1 MIEKPG
7 KTWKTRLA
15 RNVLVTIGLLAAA
28 TILSAPLVHLTS
40 ASSANVALL
49 YILAISL
56 IGRYT
61 DGYLAGIVASVVG
74 VICVNYLYTYPYF
87 EINFTITGYPV
98 TFLLMLTISMIT
110 CAASSKFKQQAY
122 SLAEKEKLV
131 AEAEKEKMRATL
143 LRAISHDLR
152 TPLTSIIGA
161 SSSLTNPELKLSEE
175 ERYRLAANIQE
186 DASWL
191 RNMVENILSVTKIQD
206 GSARLNKSPE
216 ALEEVMTE
224 AVFRLKKR
232 RPEAEI
238 VTKIPDQLVMITVDP
253 ILIEQVMINLLEN
266 AVIHAHSDQPIE
278 FFATREKKGIAIHVR
293 DYGVG
298 IQVLPYDRVFD
309 FYTRRGTDNS
319 DGERGIGIGL
329 SICKTIVEAHG
340 GEIHAYNH
348 ANGSEFYFIIPEEGA
363 ST

>member
-1 MIEKPG
+1 MTG
-7 KTWKTRLA
+7 KLKRKQTKRA
-15 RNVLVTIGLLAAA
+15 IIVRNALVTVGLLAAA
-28 TILSAPLVHLTS
+28 TVLSAPLVYLTS

-49 YILAISL
+49 YILSISL

-61 DGYLAGIVASVVG
+61 DGYMSGIIASVVG

-87 EINFTITGYPV
+87 ALNFTISGYPV

-110 CAASSKFKQQAY
+110 CAATSRFKKQAY
-122 SLAEKEKLV
+122 ALAEKEKLV
-131 AEAEKEKMRATL
+131 AEGEKEKMRVTL

-161 SSSLTNPELKLSEE
+161 SSSLTNPDMELTEQEK
-175 ERYRLAANIQE
+175 RQMAVNIQE

-191 RNMVENILSVTKIQD
+191 RNMVENILSVTRIQD
-206 GSARLNKSPE
+206 DSTQLKKTPE

-238 VTKIPDQLVMITVDP
+238 VTQISSQLVMINVDAL
-253 ILIEQVMINLLEN
+253 LIEQVMINLLEN
-266 AVIHAHSDQPIE
+266 AVIHAHSTRPIE
-278 FFATREKKGIAIHVR
+278 FFATLEKKGIAIHVR
-293 DYGVG
+293 DYGIG
-298 IQVLPYDRVFD
+298 IQVEPYDRVFD
-309 FYTRRGTDNS
+309 FYTRGGTDDA
-319 DGERGIGIGL
+319 DGEKGFGLGL

-340 GEIHAYNH
+340 GEIHAFNH
-348 ANGSEFYFIIPEEGA
+348 KDGSEFYFIIPEEGA
-363 ST
+363 